1 MLNLDQNITMT
12 PKSIA
17 EKGALIITLKETIA
31 LEQYKVKGQEYQG
44 NDRLLLGMVLGVIT
58 FWLFA
63 QTILNIAPT
72 MRTDLGIDVNTSN
85 IAVSITAL
93 FSGIFIV
100 VIGGLGDRFG
110 RVKTTKIGLILSIV
124 GSLLI
129 AASPRG
135 TAIFLIEGRI
145 IQGLSAA
152 CIMPSTLALIKTY
165 YQGVSRQRAVSF
177 WSIGSWGGSGF
188 SSLFGGV
195 IASTIG
201 WRWIFWFSI
210 IVAIVSYLLIS
221 GTPESKNPPSE
232 KTKGF
237 DFAGVFTFMIGMVAI
252 NIVIGQGAGIG
263 WLSPIILGLAAL
275 SVAMLFEFFIIERR
289 KENRF
294 IDFNLFRN
302 KTYTG
307 ATISNFLINGAAGT
321 LIVAL
326 TLVQLAAGLTS
337 FQAGLLTIGYLIAI
351 LMTIRVGEKLLQ
363 KWGARKP
370 MVLGCVIT
378 GTGILMT
385 AFTFVLARQYMIIAG
400 IGFTLFG
407 IGLGFYATPSTD
419 AALSTVP
426 AEKAGSASGIYKMAS
441 SLGAALGVVIS
452 AALFTGLSGRSIH
465 FAEGIFWGKTD
476 NVSIRFA
483 AAIALLFNL
492 GMVLTAIISILMTV
506 PAGKSETIE

>member
-1 MLNLDQNITMT
+1 LKQN
-12 PKSIA
+12 
-17 EKGALIITLKETIA
+17 
-31 LEQYKVKGQEYQG
+31 KVIVQEYQG
-44 NDRLLLGMVLGVIT
+44 NDRLLLGIVLGVIT

-63 QTILNIAPT
+63 QTTLNIAPI
-72 MRTDLGIDVNTSN
+72 MQTDLGIDVNTTN

-100 VIGGLGDRFG
+100 VIGGLGDKFG

-129 AASPRG
+129 AASPKG
-135 TAIFLIEGRI
+135 ATLFLMSGRI

-152 CIMPSTLALIKTY
+152 CIMPSTLAIIKAY
-165 YQGVSRQRAVSF
+165 YDGAARQRAISF
-177 WSIGSWGGSGF
+177 WSIGSWGGSGL
-188 SSLFGGV
+188 SSLFGGI

-210 IVAIVSYLLIS
+210 AVAILSYYLIT

-232 KTKGF
+232 KKEKF
-237 DFAGVFTFMIGMVAI
+237 DYAGVLTFMIGMVAI
-252 NIVIGQGAGIG
+252 NIVIGQGARMG
-263 WLSPIILGLAAL
+263 WLSPTILAL
-275 SVAMLFEFFIIERR
+275 VAVAIASLYAFVRIE
-289 KENRF
+289 KSIENSF
-294 IDFNLFRN
+294 IDFNLFKN

-307 ATISNFLINGAAGT
+307 ATISNFLLNGAAGT
-321 LIVAL
+321 LIVTL
-326 TLVQLAAGLTS
+326 TLVQLGAGLSS

-351 LMTIRVGEKLLQ
+351 LLTIRVGEKLLQ

-370 MVLGCVIT
+370 MLLGCLIT
-378 GTGILMT
+378 GTGIFLNC
-385 AFTFVLARQYMIIAG
+385 FTFVLAEQYMVIST

-441 SLGAALGVVIS
+441 SLGAALGVAIS
-452 AALFTGLSGRSIH
+452 AALLTGLSGVNISW
-465 FAEGIFWGKTD
+465 AEGIFWGRAD
-476 NVSIRFA
+476 NISIRYA

-492 GMVLTAIISILMTV
+492 VMVLTAIISILMTI
-506 PAGKSETIE
+506 PPGKPQATK

>member
-1 MLNLDQNITMT
+1 MGQNN
-12 PKSIA
+12 
-17 EKGALIITLKETIA
+17 GD
-31 LEQYKVKGQEYQG
+31 VQEYQG

-63 QTILNIAPT
+63 QTTLNIAPI
-72 MRTDLGIDVNTSN
+72 MRTDLNIDVNTSN

-110 RVKTTKIGLILSIV
+110 RVKATKIGLVLSII

-135 TAIFLIEGRI
+135 TSTFLMAGRI
-145 IQGLSAA
+145 VQGLSAA
-152 CIMPSTLALIKTY
+152 FIMPNTLALIKAY
-165 YQGVSRQRAVSF
+165 YQDAARQRAVSF
-177 WSIGSWGGSGF
+177 WSIGSWGGSGL
-188 SSLFGGV
+188 SSLFGGIV
-195 IASTIG
+195 ASTIG

-210 IVAIVSYLLIS
+210 LIAIGGYYMIT
-221 GTPESKNPPSE
+221 GTPESKNPPRD
-232 KTKGF
+232 KNLGF
-237 DFAGVFTFMIGMVAI
+237 DYTGVLTFMAGMVAL
-252 NIVIGQGAGIG
+252 NIVIGQGARIG
-263 WLSPIILGLAAL
+263 WGSPFILGLAVLA
-275 SVAMLFEFFIIERR
+275 VASLLAFFFLERS
-289 KENRF
+289 KENSF
-294 IDFNLFRN
+294 IDFNLFKN
-302 KTYTG
+302 KTYSG
-307 ATISNFLINGAAGT
+307 ATISNFLLNGAAGT

-351 LMTIRVGEKLLQ
+351 LLTIRVGEKLLR

-370 MVLGCVIT
+370 MILGCIIT

-385 AFTFVLARQYMIIAG
+385 AFTFVLAQQYMVIAT

-441 SLGAALGVVIS
+441 SLGAAFGVAIS
-452 AALFTGLSGRSIH
+452 AALFTALSNRSVHFSEGL
-465 FAEGIFWGKTD
+465 FWGRVD
-476 NVSIRFA
+476 NISIRYA

-492 GMVLTAIISILMTV
+492 GMVLIAIISILMTV
-506 PAGKSETIE
+506 PAGKSEAK